1 MSPLQDKRRTTR
13 KDRATQP
20 IDAGRLRSAIEA
32 SGQRWEDMQKFT
44 STWTIP
50 ALPVGRTSRP
60 GMPFQFIIQD
70 IMDKRSNLLGLWVEN
85 FPNKIVNKYIL
96 AFCIEHWKFTFSLN
110 LPLTLQKNLTSCWD
124 GKDKSEKWNRGG
136 TKFFTRFH
144 KFFS

>member
-1 MSPLQDKRRTTR
+1 MCWMQWFWGSARQVGLLNIPA
-13 KDRATQP
+13 RAVERQWQT
-20 IDAGRLRSAIEA
+20 
-32 SGQRWEDMQKFT
+32 GQRWEDMQKFT

-50 ALPVGRTSRP
+50 VLPVGRTSRP

-70 IMDKRSNLLGLWVEN
+70 IMDKMSNLLGQWVEN

-96 AFCIEHWKFTFSLN
+96 AVCIEHFKFTFSLN

-136 TKFFTRFH
+136 TKFFIRFH
-144 KFFS
+144 KLFS